1 MRALP
6 TRRIASGALCAALLV
21 GITGPAA
28 MAAAPA
34 RERSHTASPDASLPG
49 ADALATKVRRLGALG
64 SGITPVTDLLNAVL
78 EADNGRLP
86 AAEARKL
93 GDAAKRALAEEIA
106 RNPAQRRAADTTSD
120 ALDALREAIDNLV
133 QAVTADT
140 VDEVLPTVTDL
151 LADLI
156 DRLTATLVDSSLP
169 APDEDESVSAPVTE
183 VPAVTLP
190 AITFPAITLPAI
202 TLPTVVPPTP

>member
-28 MAAAPA
+28 MAADPA
-34 RERSHTASPDASLPG
+34 RGRSHAASPDASLPG
-49 ADALATKVRRLGALG
+49 ADALVAKVRSLGTLG
-64 SGITPVTDLLNAVL
+64 RGITPVTDLLNAVL

-86 AAEARKL
+86 ATEARRL
-93 GDAAKRALAEEIA
+93 GDAAKRALDGMAAKAPA
-106 RNPAQRRAADTTSD
+106 RRHAADTTDD

-140 VDEVLPTVTDL
+140 VDDVLPPVADL
-151 LADLI
+151 LTDLI

-169 APDEDESVSAPVTE
+169 TPAESVPTPAIE

-190 AITFPAITLPAI
+190 AIT
-202 TLPTVVPPTP
+202 LPTVVLSTP